1 MWNEV
6 DLIWGKKES
15 DMLVLQLSQERNES
29 VVCGMCECV
38 RRQWKMAGNK
48 HFWHTGAPIHI
59 PLEGFLR
66 ISHIL
71 IPTCPHFTEQSP
83 PVRVSS
89 LNFQQVKDFY
99 SDISNVCVK

>member
-6 DLIWGKKES
+6 DLIWGKKNS
-15 DMLVLQLSQERNES
+15 DTLVLQLSQERNES
-29 VVCGMCECV
+29 VCVCAQVCV

-59 PLEGFLR
+59 PLKVFWG

-71 IPTCPHFTEQSP
+71 IPLVH
-83 PVRVSS
+83 
-89 LNFQQVKDFY
+89 
-99 SDISNVCVK
+99 I